1 MVSNS
6 NNESF
11 RQNNGLPPNN
21 VFETGV
27 RAVELPYI
35 VLKCILVSF
44 CI

>member
-27 RAVELPYI
+27 RAVIKNYHTL
-35 VLKCILVSF
+35 S
-44 CI
+44 